1 MQPQTRRLHEESWW
15 HGRDVLV
22 HEVIAEVAAAFP
34 QCAAVE
40 VVTDAQL
47 RTSSHLFT
55 SAGQGPEVFTYAALH
70 SMAMRLA
77 NVLRRSI
84 AGHPEDEAK
93 VVVLVDEGVG
103 LVVCE
108 LAVLMAGG
116 AFVPIDP
123 NWPPQRLAFIVR
135 DCDARVLLLPRVAAH
150 SLPPKLAEAGLQLGT
165 EHLALV
171 WEDALQE
178 AAEPAARAEAEP
190 LPPPRGHTRR
200 ADRCSHVV
208 YTSGT
213 SGQPKGVVC
222 EHAGLLAYMHAKASP
237 PAHCL
242 LSHPLA
248 EPDESQAGAGRIG
261 GVAAACG
268 GRVER
273 VEGRQRPSRVLI
285 TAASSWDPSLGDI
298 FSALAAGA
306 VVCLAPRGAVQVS
319 LGDVVHAA
327 RPTHICST
335 PALWATV
342 EGGPEAADGV
352 AETRAE
358 KRRKL

>member
-1 MQPQTRRLHEESWW
+1 MQPKTRRRHEESWW

-47 RTSSHLFT
+47 RTPSHISK
-55 SAGQGPEVFTYAALH
+55 SAGPGPEVFTYAALH
-70 SMAMRLA
+70 AMAMRLA

-108 LAVLMAGG
+108 LAVLIAGG
-116 AFVPIDP
+116 AFVPVDP

-150 SLPPKLAEAGLQLGT
+150 SLLPKLAEAGLQLGR

-178 AAEPAARAEAEP
+178 DALQEAAEPAGRAVAEP
-190 LPPPRGHTRR
+190 LPPPRGHARR
-200 ADRCSHVV
+200 GDRCSHVV

-222 EHAGLLAYMHAKASP
+222 EHKGLLAYMHAKASP
-237 PAHCL
+237 RAHCL

-248 EPDESQAGAGRIG
+248 EPDGRQEG
-261 GVAAACG
+261 
-268 GRVER
+268 E
-273 VEGRQRPSRVLI
+273 EGRQRPSRVLM

-298 FSALAAGA
+298 FSTLAAGA
-306 VVCLAPRGAVQVS
+306 VVCLAPRGAVQVC
-319 LGDVVHAA
+319 LGHVVH
-327 RPTHICST
+327 CM
-335 PALWATV
+335 
-342 EGGPEAADGV
+342 
-352 AETRAE
+352 
-358 KRRKL
+358 